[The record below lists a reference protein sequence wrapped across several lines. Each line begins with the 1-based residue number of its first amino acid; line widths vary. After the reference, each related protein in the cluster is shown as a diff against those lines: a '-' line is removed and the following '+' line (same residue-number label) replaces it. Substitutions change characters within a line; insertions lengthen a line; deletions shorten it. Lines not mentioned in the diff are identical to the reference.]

1 MNIDQLEAEMLA
13 KPVSSL
19 QFMLRRLSK
28 RYEELPELI
37 PDGRFG
43 ERTLEAVMRFQKRMG
58 MPVTGV
64 VDQQTWTV
72 IRDAWLS
79 VERELAPPRP
89 LRGLPETGEYAKAG
103 DSAAHLLLVQS
114 MFQSLGRLL
123 EGLETS
129 RMDGV
134 NSAELI
140 QNAKWLQKRAGLPET
155 GSMDKETWNTLVRLY
170 EMFVVR
176 QPQEI
181 SAHLPALG
189 RG

>member
-13 KPVSSL
+13 RPVSSL
-19 QFMLRRLSK
+19 QFMLRRLSL
-28 RYEELPELI
+28 RYPELPELI

-43 ERTLEAVMRFQKRMG
+43 ERTLEAVMRFQKRAG

-64 VDQQTWTV
+64 VDQETWTA

-79 VERELAPPRP
+79 VERELAPPRA
-89 LRGLPETGEYAKAG
+89 LRGLPETGVYAEAG
-103 DSAAHLLLVQS
+103 ESGAHLLLVQA
-114 MFQSLGRLL
+114 MFRSLARLM
-123 EGLETS
+123 EGPESS

-134 NSAELI
+134 NGAELME
-140 QNAKWLQKRAGLPET
+140 NAKWLQSRAGLPET
-155 GSMDKETWNTLVRLY
+155 GRMDKETWNTLVRLY
-170 EMFVVR
+170 EMIIVR

-181 SAHLPALG
+181 TAHLPALG